1 MKVSV
6 RIMGLNVTN
15 KMTASESA
23 GFKVKILDIASP
35 SRISVRLPR
44 MEEEYFSLTNEM
56 NIHFQSS
63 DSGIISFDILKS
75 LKSRDVIW

>member
-1 MKVSV
+1 
-6 RIMGLNVTN
+6 
-15 KMTASESA
+15 MTASESA

-56 NIHFQSS
+56 NIHPSESKVNPDIMLEGRIVGIASTQ
-63 DSGIISFDILKS
+63 IIS
-75 LKSRDVIW
+75 